1 MNDDQKTM
9 ERKRQREEED
19 EIYMVKVENKKR
31 KVNHIH
37 IPIQDQTKIERKKE
51 RETNEND
58 EKKKQMEIEQEIM
71 QIKEQRDKDE
81 EILLEESQIKAEKK
95 RKMEEENEIDMIED
109 QKKKIFIPSRLTWKK
124 DVIRRE
130 AHLKAQIDSR
140 NRRRESSPEKNLL
153 RHPSPTYSPDLEII
167 FEKLMPRRENV
178 FYPTEYKYYVDCPR
192 PNCADQF
199 SDGMA

>member
-1 MNDDQKTM
+1 MNDDQKTV

-58 EKKKQMEIEQEIM
+58 EKKKQMEIEQENM

-81 EILLEESQIKAEKK
+81 EVLLGESQIKAEKK
-95 RKMEEENEIDMIED
+95 RKIDVIED
-109 QKKKIFIPSRLTWKK
+109 QRMTLIPSRLTWRE

-130 AHLKAQIDSR
+130 AIKAQIDSR

-153 RHPSPTYSPDLEII
+153 RPSSPTYSPDLEII
-167 FEKLMPRRENV
+167 FEKLKPMQERV
-178 FYPTEYKYYVDCPR
+178 FYPTEGKY
-192 PNCADQF
+192 F
-199 SDGMA
+199 SGGMV